1 MFLSKVFTRSIST
14 TKLNL
19 MKEVNKVTIIGSGLM
34 GSGIAQVSA
43 QANVNVT
50 LVDKDEKA
58 LDKAKTIITKSID
71 RVAKKKFGDK
81 DDEKSTF
88 VSNTLN
94 NIKYTTDVRKAVSDT
109 DLVIEAIVENLSV
122 KQELFK
128 EIEEVSKSDT
138 IITTNT
144 SSLCLSDIGANLKN
158 KSNFGGLHFFN
169 PVPVMK
175 LLEVVRTSDTS
186 DKTMDSLLKFGKKI
200 GKSTVKCKDT
210 PGFIVNRLLVPYM
223 FQALEMYERG
233 DSSKE
238 DIDTA
243 MKLGAGYPMGPF
255 ELADYVGLDTLKFIM
270 DGWSKKYP
278 TEPSFKASPLLD
290 KLVSEGNLG
299 RKTGKGFY
307 TY

>member
-1 MFLSKVFTRSIST
+1 MLLSKLFTRSIST

-19 MKEVNKVTIIGSGLM
+19 MKDVKKVTIIGSGLM

-43 QANVNVT
+43 QVNMNVT

-58 LDKAKTIITKSID
+58 LEKAKTIISKSID
-71 RVAKKKFGDK
+71 RVAKKKFGDNS
-81 DDEKSTF
+81 DEKNAF
-88 VSNTLN
+88 VMGTLN
-94 NIKYTTDVRKAVSDT
+94 NIKYTTDMKKAVTDT

-122 KQELFK
+122 KQNLFK
-128 EIEEVSKSDT
+128 DIEEVAKSDT

-144 SSLCLSDIGANLKN
+144 SSLCLSDIGENLKN
-158 KSNFGGLHFFN
+158 KQNFGGLHFFN

-175 LLEVVRTSDTS
+175 LLEVVRTPQTS
-186 DKTMDSLLKFGKKI
+186 QETMDALLEFGKKI

-223 FQALEMYERG
+223 FQAIEMYERG
-233 DSSKE
+233 DASKE
-238 DIDTA
+238 DIDIA

-255 ELADYVGLDTLKFIM
+255 ELIDYVGLDTAKFIM
-270 DGWSKKYP
+270 DGWIKKYP
-278 TEPSFKASPLLD
+278 NEPSFKASPLLN

>member
-1 MFLSKVFTRSIST
+1 
-14 TKLNL
+14 
-19 MKEVNKVTIIGSGLM
+19 M

-200 GKSTVKCKDT
+200 GKST
-210 PGFIVNRLLVPYM
+210 
-223 FQALEMYERG
+223 
-233 DSSKE
+233 E

>member
-1 MFLSKVFTRSIST
+1 MLLSKLSTRSFST

-19 MKEVNKVTIIGSGLM
+19 MKDIKKITIIGSGLM

-58 LDKAKTIITKSID
+58 LDKAKTIISKSID
-71 RVAKKKFGDK
+71 RVAKKKFADK
-81 DDEKSTF
+81 DDEKNTF
-88 VSNTLN
+88 VVNTLN
-94 NIKYTTDVRKAVSDT
+94 NIQYTTDVKKAVADT
-109 DLVIEAIVENLSV
+109 EIVIEAIVENLEV
-122 KQELFK
+122 KQKLFK
-128 EIEEVSKSDT
+128 EIEETAKSDT

-144 SSLCLSDIGANLKN
+144 SSLCLSDIGVNLKN
-158 KSNFGGLHFFN
+158 KKNFGGLHFFN

-175 LLEVVRTSDTS
+175 LLEVVRTPDTS
-186 DKTMDSLLKFGKKI
+186 DETMNTLLDFGKKI

-223 FQALEMYERG
+223 FQALDMYERG
-233 DSSKE
+233 DASMG

-270 DGWSKKYP
+270 DGWIKKYP
-278 TEPSFKASPLLD
+278 GETSFKESPLLN
-290 KLVSEGNLG
+290 KLVAEGNFG

-307 TY
+307 SY